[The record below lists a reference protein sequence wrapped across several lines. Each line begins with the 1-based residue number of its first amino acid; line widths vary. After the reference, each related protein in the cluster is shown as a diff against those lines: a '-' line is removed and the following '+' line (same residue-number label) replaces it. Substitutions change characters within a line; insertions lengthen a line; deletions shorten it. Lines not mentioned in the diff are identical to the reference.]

1 MFENFL
7 EVRYSAGSEP
17 PTRHPHAAFI
27 VCVFLPLPTKIF
39 LHKVKLPFLYWF
51 PIAAVTNYQK
61 LVGSKQH
68 KVILWQFSRPEV
80 WNQFNWAKVK
90 RLAGL
95 ALSEVS
101 RGESVSSPFLASGGH
116 LHSLAQGSFLA
127 SLQPLVSIGTFPTSS
142 LQSNPFLC
150 AFYKDTWGY
159 V

>member
-7 EVRYSAGSEP
+7 EVRYSAGSSEP
-17 PTRHPHAAFI
+17 PTRHPHAVFI

-51 PIAAVTNYQK
+51 PIAALTNYQK
-61 LVGSKQH
+61 LIGSKQH
-68 KVILWQFSRPEV
+68 KVIMWQFSRPEV

-101 RGESVSSPFLASGGH
+101 RGECFFAFSSFWRPLAFFGSG
-116 LHSLAQGSFLA
+116 LLSC
-127 SLQPLVSIGTFPTSS
+127 ITPTSCFHWHISYFLSAVKS
-142 LQSNPFLC
+142 LSLC
-150 AFYKDTWGY
+150 LL
-159 V
+159 